1 MLFHYQ
7 AVEKNGESR
16 EGEIEAI
23 NTDVAVVSLQRRGLI
38 VSSVRPADEKPWY
51 ARSFGTFSRVTN
63 KDIVILSRQL
73 STLFE
78 AEVSALQI
86 FKLLAAETDKPPLRA
101 ALSEITDDLQG
112 GSAISKAL
120 AKHPKVFSDF
130 YVNMVKAGEES
141 GKLNETF
148 GYLADY
154 LERTY
159 EVTSKAKHALVYPAF
174 VITVFIGVMVLL
186 LTKVIPSL
194 SQILKDSGQEV
205 PLYTKAVIGIS
216 DFLTHYGLFFLLALI
231 VGGFFLYR
239 STRTPSGR
247 ASLSRFRLSVP
258 YIGDLYRKLYLSR
271 ITSNLNTMLISAI
284 PIVKAIEVTGSVVG
298 DATYGPILSEAAES
312 VRVGRTVSS
321 ALSRYKE
328 IPGILVQMT
337 RVGEETGELGAILK
351 TLSRFYEREVITAVD
366 TIVSLI
372 EPAMIILLGVGVGFI
387 LASVLIPIYNIS
399 SGIS

>member
-7 AVEKNGESR
+7 AVEKTGERR

-23 NTDVAVVSLQRRGLI
+23 NADVAISSLQRRGLI
-38 VSSVRPADEKPWY
+38 VSSVRSVDEKPWY

-86 FKLLAAETDKPPLRA
+86 FKLLAAESEKPPMRV
-101 ALSEITDDLQG
+101 ALAEVADDLQG
-112 GSAISKAL
+112 GNAISKAL
-120 AKHPKVFSDF
+120 GKHPKIFSDF
-130 YVNMVKAGEES
+130 YVNMVRAGEES

-159 EVTSKAKHALVYPAF
+159 EITSKAKHALVYPSF
-174 VITVFIGVMVLL
+174 VVTVFIGVMVLL

-194 SQILKDSGQEV
+194 SQILKESGQEV
-205 PLYTKAVIGIS
+205 PLYTKVVIGVS
-216 DFLTHYGLFFLLALI
+216 DFLTHYGLFFLLVLI

-239 STRTPSGR
+239 STRTPAGR
-247 ASLSRFRLSVP
+247 VSLSRFRLSLP
-258 YIGDLYRKLYLSR
+258 YVGNLYRKLYLSR
-271 ITSNLNTMLISAI
+271 ITSNLNTMLVSAI
-284 PIVKAIEVTGSVVG
+284 PIVKAIEVTASVVG
-298 DATYGPILSEAAES
+298 DATYSAILSEVAES
-312 VRVGRTVSS
+312 VRGGS
-321 ALSRYKE
+321 ALSSSLSRYEE

-337 RVGEETGELGAILK
+337 RVGEETGELGTILK
-351 TLSRFYEREVITAVD
+351 TLSRFYEHELITAVD
-366 TIVSLI
+366 TLVSLI
-372 EPAMIILLGVGVGFI
+372 EPAMIILLGAGVGFI

-399 SGIS
+399 SGIQ